1 MKKSILIIATM
12 AFAVSASAQIGTALV
27 NQAKEAINAKTN
39 KTQVKVDS
47 AVSKTGKVT
56 DPFLPGA
63 AANVK
68 ANVKAAID
76 KKAQAVADYID
87 GKPAEAAPVE
97 AAPAATTATTTKKT
111 TSKAT
116 APKAKTTTTKKTT
129 KTTKAKK

>member
-12 AFAVSASAQIGTALV
+12 VFAVSASAQIGTALV
-27 NQAKEAINAKTN
+27 NQAKEAINAKTG

-47 AVSKTGKVT
+47 AVSKTSKVT
-56 DPFLPGA
+56 DPILPGA

-87 GKPAEAAPVE
+87 EKPAEPAPAQSIVAPKE
-97 AAPAATTATTTKKT
+97 AAKTDATKT
-111 TSKAT
+111 
-116 APKAKTTTTKKTT
+116 KTTTTKKKKKT
-129 KTTKAKK
+129 KK